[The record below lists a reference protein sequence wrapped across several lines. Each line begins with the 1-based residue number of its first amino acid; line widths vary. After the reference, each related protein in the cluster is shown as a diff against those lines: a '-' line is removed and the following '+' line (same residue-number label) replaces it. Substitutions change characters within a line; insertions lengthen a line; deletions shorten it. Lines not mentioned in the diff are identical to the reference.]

1 MDGRSVLKNS
11 YLFRNVS
18 DNDLDSVLALTE
30 RKRFHQGELVY
41 AAGSDA
47 DAIFFVEMGTVD
59 ITVKGKEIPIITA
72 GTGRVQRWGDPIEEV
87 HAGDVVIIATFV
99 EVEDA
104 EAAVP
109 EPELAVGMEAPAVRP
124 PVGQRVAQPAHEAAS
139 RPTKRRRLIRPP
151 GFRSWPCR
159 RHRARGPCGAATRP
173 AAPPPGRR
181 GTRASG

>member
-11 YLFRNVS
+11 YLFRSVS

-72 GTGRVQRWGDPIEEV
+72 GNGQSFGELGFFRAAKRPVS
-87 HAGDVVIIATFV
+87 AVVREQTHLLRIPYDSLKKLLDERPAL
-99 EVEDA
+99 A
-104 EAAVP
+104 
-109 EPELAVGMEAPAVRP
+109 LAVYRN
-124 PVGQRVAQPAHEAAS
+124 
-139 RPTKRRRLIRPP
+139 
-151 GFRSWPCR
+151 
-159 RHRARGPCGAATRP
+159 
-173 AAPPPGRR
+173 
-181 GTRASG
+181 ASGFFAKHLELMSFEVDYRYL